1 MLWAIAVILIMIWLL
16 GLVAG
21 IHALLVVALV
31 IALAMINA
39 SEAETRLTR
48 SRIRVN
54 SQEIFS

>member
-1 MLWAIAVILIMIWLL
+1 MLWAIAVILIMMLLL